1 MPNLRIKATNDIEPI
16 LRRRHLLGQWG
27 LTILSLTAISWSLSP
42 QPALAMGGGGGA
54 TEVTQLLNNV
64 QLADQNIKQATMVI
78 QQIQTAISTATT
90 VIHGIT
96 NLRNLP
102 QDLLSST
109 LAPYQSQVADLQQ
122 LLGVVNNLKTSF
134 SQDSDMIVWRA
145 NDAQAS
151 GLPFG
156 DYIKRQINLAATQGG
171 SYRARIQS
179 DIATINNLG
188 TRAAQLRTLSSQNQ
202 AVTGNVQGLQ
212 LLNQQASL
220 QAGELMEI
228 KAALLAANIDREQ
241 GLAVQADDTIVKGNT
256 VDKTV
261 KGAKSRA
268 GRDQGLTYQAPTPW
282 KQTWPGM
289 GSAP

>member
-1 MPNLRIKATNDIEPI
+1 MPDLRIQ
-16 LRRRHLLGQWG
+16 RRHVLA
-27 LTILSLTAISWSLSP
+27 ILSLTAVNWSLVP
-42 QPALAMGGGGGA
+42 LNAFAMGGGGGA
-54 TEVTQLLNNV
+54 TEVTQILNNV

-102 QDLLSST
+102 GQLLSDT
-109 LAPYQSQVADLQQ
+109 LAPYQSQVSDLQQ
-122 LLGVVNNLKTSF
+122 LLGVVNNLKGSF
-134 SQDSDMIVWRA
+134 TDVSDMIVWRA
-145 NDAQAS
+145 NDAKFS
-151 GLPFG
+151 GLSFG
-156 DYIKRQINLAATQGG
+156 DYMKRQISLAATQGG
-171 SYRARIQS
+171 SYRARLQS

-188 TRAAQLRTLSSQNQ
+188 TRAAKLRTLSAQTQS
-202 AVTGNVQGLQ
+202 VSGNLEGLQ

-228 KAALLAANIDREQ
+228 KAALLATNIDREQ
-241 GLAVQADDTIVKGNT
+241 ALATQADDSIVKGNT

-261 KGAKSRA
+261 KGAKNRS

-289 GSAP
+289 KGSP